1 MIAVII
7 GILVSLVVMIVGT
20 PLLIRLVHRLHYGQY
35 IRQDGPQS
43 HQVKR
48 GTPTLGGV
56 VINLAIVLGWLASAI
71 YRLVV
76 FGHPI
81 SMSAVLVLFAMVSM
95 GILGFIDDFAK
106 VKFVTAKV
114 LACEAVP
121 KSAKLLR
128 FTLDCGEEFP
138 RQILSGIHEWYEP
151 EDLVGKT
158 VVACTNLKPRK
169 MMGIMSN
176 GMLISAVKEEPDGS
190 EKLHL
195 VILDDKVPAGYGLC

>member
-1 MIAVII
+1 MEKELKELENLEKKPEETKA
-7 GILVSLVVMIVGT
+7 
-20 PLLIRLVHRLHYGQY
+20 PEAPKAEPAKAEKPAEPEY
-35 IRQDGPQS
+35 I
-43 HQVKR
+43 
-48 GTPTLGGV
+48 T
-56 VINLAIVLGWLASAI
+56 
-71 YRLVV
+71 
-76 FGHPI
+76 
-81 SMSAVLVLFAMVSM
+81 
-95 GILGFIDDFAK
+95 IDDFAK